1 MHAHSPEK
9 FSPFPLSLPAQKE
22 CEFFWGL
29 INQKMWSREKPGCW
43 DYFLTKF
50 CQQLV
55 VHAPTL
61 STKFQPFLP
70 LPSCK
75 ITIFHVLRALYVWSP
90 GKQGSRD
97 PILINFCQPLAF
109 RTYNLSTKF
118 QPFPPSLSCTTRISN
133 MLRVCI

>member
-1 MHAHSPEK
+1 MKKANPHPMLPAASSLCTHTLQKNSAL
-9 FSPFPLSLPAQKE
+9 SPLSLPAQKE

-75 ITIFHVLRALYVWSP
+75 ITIFHVLRALYVWERKCGPRES
-90 GKQGSRD
+90 KEAA
-97 PILINFCQPLAF
+97 I
-109 RTYNLSTKF
+109 
-118 QPFPPSLSCTTRISN
+118 PFSSIFASH
-133 MLRVCI
+133 